1 MPKRKKRLGEA
12 ANWLTSA
19 MLQVKIAKMIRW
31 EDRYLK
37 QIPTTTFS
45 RSDAAAFWI
54 RGLKTTSVILNNL
67 KELGYVE
74 LVKRGNQSFW
84 KLSKTGLDRLKEI
97 V

>member
-19 MLQVKIAKMIRW
+19 MLQVKIKKMMRW
-31 EDRYLK
+31 EDKYLR

-45 RSDAAAFWI
+45 RADAACFWV
-54 RGLKTTSVILNNL
+54 RGLKTTSVVLNNL
-67 KELGYVE
+67 KELGYIL
-74 LVKRGNQSFW
+74 LVKRGNKSFW
-84 KLSKTGLDRLKEI
+84 TISDSGMNRLKEI